1 MVLIRALE
9 DRILAEGKVLPGEI
23 LKVGDFLNQ
32 QIDPELLMEMG
43 EEIASL
49 YKDAGVTKILTIE
62 SSGIAVAFAAGYKM
76 NVPVVF
82 AKKHASINLSDDV
95 LASQVYSYTHQKTY
109 DIVVSSDYISKDD
122 TVLIVD
128 DFLAKGNALKGLI
141 EITNKAGAKKLF
153 GNCVQKLY
161 RNDQEIAGK
170 ITDFEKEIPKLIGL
184 DQKQFTKC
192 VLLAQGSFDA
202 FLKAKKKERSGILSN
217 ITGTEVYG
225 EIGKKIYQLLNLWLF
240 YMLSLHFYV
249 HPFHQLL

>member
-1 MVLIRALE
+1 MVFLIRLRGVVLIRALE

-62 SSGIAVAFAAGYKM
+62 SSGIAVAFAAGCKM

-95 LASQVYSYTHQKTY
+95 LTSKVYSYTHQKTY
-109 DIVVSSDYISKDD
+109 DIVVSSDYVSKDD

-141 EITNKAGAKKLF
+141 EITDKAGAKLA
-153 GNCVQKLY
+153 GAA
-161 RNDQEIAGK
+161 IA
-170 ITDFEKEIPKLIGL
+170 IEKGFQGGGDELRRQGIR
-184 DQKQFTKC
+184 
-192 VLLAQGSFDA
+192 VESLAIIESMSDDSLTF
-202 FLKAKKKERSGILSN
+202 RS
-217 ITGTEVYG
+217 
-225 EIGKKIYQLLNLWLF
+225 
-240 YMLSLHFYV
+240 
-249 HPFHQLL
+249 

>member
-43 EEIASL
+43 GEIASL

-95 LASQVYSYTHQKTY
+95 LTSQVYSYTHQKTY

-141 EITNKAGAKKLF
+141 EITNKAGAKLA
-153 GNCVQKLY
+153 GAA
-161 RNDQEIAGK
+161 IA
-170 ITDFEKEIPKLIGL
+170 IEKGFQGGGDELRRQGIR
-184 DQKQFTKC
+184 
-192 VLLAQGSFDA
+192 VESLAIIESMSDDSLTF
-202 FLKAKKKERSGILSN
+202 RS
-217 ITGTEVYG
+217 
-225 EIGKKIYQLLNLWLF
+225 
-240 YMLSLHFYV
+240 
-249 HPFHQLL
+249 

>member
-32 QIDPELLMEMG
+32 QIDPELLMDMG
-43 EEIASL
+43 AEIASL

-62 SSGIAVAFAAGYKM
+62 SSGIAVAFAAGFKM
-76 NVPVVF
+76 GVPVVF

-95 LASQVYSYTHQKTY
+95 LTSQVYSYTHQKTY

-141 EITNKAGAKKLF
+141 EITGKAGAKLA
-153 GNCVQKLY
+153 GAA
-161 RNDQEIAGK
+161 IA
-170 ITDFEKEIPKLIGL
+170 IEKGFQGGGDELRRQGIR
-184 DQKQFTKC
+184 
-192 VLLAQGSFDA
+192 VESLAIIESMSDDSLTF
-202 FLKAKKKERSGILSN
+202 RS
-217 ITGTEVYG
+217 
-225 EIGKKIYQLLNLWLF
+225 
-240 YMLSLHFYV
+240 
-249 HPFHQLL
+249 

>member
-62 SSGIAVAFAAGYKM
+62 SSGIAVAFAAGCKM

-95 LASQVYSYTHQKTY
+95 LTSKVYSYTHQKTY
-109 DIVVSSDYISKDD
+109 DIVVSSDYVSKDD

-141 EITNKAGAKKLF
+141 EITDKAGAELA
-153 GNCVQKLY
+153 GAA
-161 RNDQEIAGK
+161 IA
-170 ITDFEKEIPKLIGL
+170 IEKGFQGGGDELRRQGIR
-184 DQKQFTKC
+184 
-192 VLLAQGSFDA
+192 VESLAIIESMSDDSLTF
-202 FLKAKKKERSGILSN
+202 RS
-217 ITGTEVYG
+217 
-225 EIGKKIYQLLNLWLF
+225 
-240 YMLSLHFYV
+240 
-249 HPFHQLL
+249 

>member
-1 MVLIRALE
+1 LE

-62 SSGIAVAFAAGYKM
+62 SSGIAVAFAAGCKM

-95 LASQVYSYTHQKTY
+95 LTSKVYSYTHQKTY
-109 DIVVSSDYISKDD
+109 DIVVSSDYLSKGD

-141 EITNKAGAKKLF
+141 ELTGKAGAKLA
-153 GNCVQKLY
+153 GAA
-161 RNDQEIAGK
+161 IA
-170 ITDFEKEIPKLIGL
+170 IEKGFQGGGDELRRQGIR
-184 DQKQFTKC
+184 
-192 VLLAQGSFDA
+192 VESLAIIESMSDDSLTF
-202 FLKAKKKERSGILSN
+202 RS
-217 ITGTEVYG
+217 
-225 EIGKKIYQLLNLWLF
+225 
-240 YMLSLHFYV
+240 
-249 HPFHQLL
+249 

>member
-32 QIDPELLMEMG
+32 QIDPELLMDMG
-43 EEIASL
+43 AEIASL

-62 SSGIAVAFAAGYKM
+62 SSGIAVAFAAGFKM
-76 NVPVVF
+76 GVPVVF

-95 LASQVYSYTHQKTY
+95 LTSQVYSYTHQKTY

-141 EITNKAGAKKLF
+141 EITGKAGAKL
-153 GNCVQKLY
+153 
-161 RNDQEIAGK
+161 AGAALA
-170 ITDFEKEIPKLIGL
+170 IEKGFQGGGDELRRQGIR
-184 DQKQFTKC
+184 
-192 VLLAQGSFDA
+192 VESLAIIESMSDDSLTF
-202 FLKAKKKERSGILSN
+202 RS
-217 ITGTEVYG
+217 
-225 EIGKKIYQLLNLWLF
+225 
-240 YMLSLHFYV
+240 
-249 HPFHQLL
+249 